1 MSAGGIGAASHTA
14 VTTAN
19 DSKNPAKLAV
29 PESAS
34 TPEAGDASAECSPG
48 GKGDPDSSMS
58 ERVSIRDLELKE
70 DIVVTAARDLETIV
84 LALAQGEVASTRPR
98 QGLSGESNP
107 EKQRVS
113 SAGPEESPRTKD
125 CRPYTGLE

>member
-1 MSAGGIGAASHTA
+1 MSAEGIGAASHTA

-19 DSKNPAKLAV
+19 DSKNPVK
-29 PESAS
+29 
-34 TPEAGDASAECSPG
+34 GDASAECSPG
-48 GKGDPDSSMS
+48 GKGDHASSMS

-70 DIVVTAARDLETIV
+70 DIVVTAARDLETIM

-98 QGLSGESNP
+98 QGLSGELTP
-107 EKQRVS
+107 EKQHVS
-113 SAGPEESPRTKD
+113 SVGSEESPRTKH